1 MQTTEQQFSW
11 YDIPEDIKNL
21 LVLASENWENT
32 AESQKYVNEALA
44 KAEDNLDVLVGAYR
58 FFFYKNN
65 SEMAIKIAEKVS
77 KKLKQENNLP
87 DEWEKLQP
95 ILAERKNESPIRM
108 YLNAYA
114 AQGFLLARLG
124 KIEEAK
130 EITERV
136 KEIDEKRES
145 CATTVFEVLTQPPE
159 EDE

>member
-11 YDIPEDIKNL
+11 YDVPEDIKNL

-44 KAEDNLDVLVGAYR
+44 KAEDNIDVLVGSYR
-58 FFFYKNN
+58 FFFYKKNP
-65 SEMAIKIAEKVS
+65 EMAIQIAEKVS

-95 ILAERKNESPIRM
+95 ILAQQKNEPPIRM

-136 KEIDEKRES
+136 KQIDEKRES

>member
-11 YDIPEDIKNL
+11 YDVPEDIKNL

-44 KAEDNLDVLVGAYR
+44 KAEDNIDVLVGSYR

-65 SEMAIKIAEKVS
+65 PEMAIKIAEKVAQ
-77 KKLKQENNLP
+77 KLKQENNLP
-87 DEWEKLQP
+87 DEWEKVQP
-95 ILAERKNESPIRM
+95 ILVERKNEPPIRM

-136 KEIDEKRES
+136 KQIDEKRES